1 MVSRSRPRA
10 ITSGYDHN
18 SERTI
23 MTYRITRTLSIA
35 IVVAAA
41 ASACRRQEPA
51 PPPVTP
57 SPVVNQDSIDA
68 AERARREAEA
78 REAAR
83 RDSIARAD
91 AAREDSLRR
100 AREAMEGVRATLT
113 SAIYFEY
120 DSDAL
125 GETARTTLDQKLSVL
140 QANSGVRLRVAG
152 HADER
157 GSDEYNLALGQRRA
171 AAAKR
176 YLTQRGIPEGQIE
189 IISYGEERPAASG
202 SDESAWAQNRRD
214 EFEVTGGGES
224 LRAPGG
230 P

>member
-1 MVSRSRPRA
+1 
-10 ITSGYDHN
+10 
-18 SERTI
+18 
-23 MTYRITRTLSIA
+23 MTHRITRTLLVA
-35 IVVAAA
+35 VAVAAV
-41 ASACRRQEPA
+41 ASACRRTP

-57 SPVVNQDSIDA
+57 SPTVNQDSIDA
-68 AERARREAEA
+68 AERARREAAERA
-78 REAAR
+78 EAAR
-83 RDSIARAD
+83 RDSINRAN

-100 AREAMEGVRATLT
+100 ARDAMEGVRSALT
-113 SAIYFEY
+113 APIYFEY

-125 GETARTTLDQKLSVL
+125 GESARTALDQKLSIL
-140 QANSGVRLRVAG
+140 QSNTGVRLRIAG

-176 YLTQRGIPEGQIE
+176 YLTQRGIPEAQIE

-202 SDESAWAQNRRD
+202 SDESAFAQNRRD
-214 EFEVTGGGES
+214 EFEITAGGDM

>member
-1 MVSRSRPRA
+1 MNHR
-10 ITSGYDHN
+10 
-18 SERTI
+18 
-23 MTYRITRTLSIA
+23 MTRTLLA
-35 IVVAAA
+35 AVVVTAV
-41 ASACRRQEPA
+41 ASACRRTP

-57 SPVVNQDSIDA
+57 SPTVNQDSIDA
-68 AERARREAEA
+68 AERARRDAERA
-78 REAAR
+78 DAAR
-83 RDSIARAD
+83 RDSIDRAN

-100 AREAMEGVRATLT
+100 AREALEGVRSALT
-113 SAIYFEY
+113 APIYFDY
-120 DSDAL
+120 DSDAI
-125 GETARTTLDQKLSVL
+125 GEAGRSALDQKLAIL
-140 QANSGVRLRVAG
+140 QANSGVRLRIAG

-189 IISYGEERPAASG
+189 IVSFGEERPVASG

-214 EFEVTGGGES
+214 EFEVTAGGDA
-224 LRAPGG
+224 LRAPSG

>member
-1 MVSRSRPRA
+1 M
-10 ITSGYDHN
+10 N
-18 SERTI
+18 
-23 MTYRITRTLSIA
+23 YRIPRTLLVA
-35 IVVAAA
+35 VVVASA
-41 ASACRRQEPA
+41 ASACRRPP

-57 SPVVNQDSIDA
+57 SPAINQDSIDA
-68 AERARREAEA
+68 AERARREAMERA
-78 REAAR
+78 EAAR
-83 RDSIARAD
+83 RDSIERAN

-100 AREAMEGVRATLT
+100 AREGMESVRSALT
-113 SAIYFEY
+113 APIYFEY

-125 GETARTTLDQKLSVL
+125 GDAARSALDQKLTIL
-140 QANSGVRLRVAG
+140 QSNSGVRLRIAG

-176 YLTQRGIPEGQIE
+176 YLTQRGIPEAQIE

-202 SDESAWAQNRRD
+202 GDESAFAQNRRD
-214 EFEVTGGGES
+214 EFEITSGGDA
-224 LRAPGG
+224 LRAPAG

>member
-1 MVSRSRPRA
+1 
-10 ITSGYDHN
+10 
-18 SERTI
+18 
-23 MTYRITRTLSIA
+23 MTHRITRTLLVA
-35 IVVAAA
+35 VAVAAV
-41 ASACRRQEPA
+41 ASACRRTP

-57 SPVVNQDSIDA
+57 SPTVNQDSIDA
-68 AERARREAEA
+68 AERARREAAERA
-78 REAAR
+78 EAAR
-83 RDSIARAD
+83 RDSINRAN

-100 AREAMEGVRATLT
+100 AREAMEGVRSALT
-113 SAIYFEY
+113 APIYFEY

-125 GETARTTLDQKLSVL
+125 GESARTALDQKLSIL
-140 QANSGVRLRVAG
+140 QSNSGVRLRIAG

-176 YLTQRGIPEGQIE
+176 YLTQRGIPEAQIE

-202 SDESAWAQNRRD
+202 SDESAFAQNRRD
-214 EFEVTGGGES
+214 EFEITAGGDM